1 VKKKLAIISS
11 HPIQYNA
18 PFFRLLT
25 ERNNLALKVFYTL
38 EKSAAEYDRDFGQ
51 KVSWDIPLLEGY
63 DYSFVSNDGITEKG
77 FFKVRNPGL
86 EKEIEN
92 WGAQAVLVYGWNYW
106 SHLRAMRYFKGRI
119 PVCFRGDSTLI
130 DDLPGFKSKLRRTFL
145 KNVVYSNVDFG
156 FYTGKNNRDYLNA
169 CGLKEDELVFA
180 PHAVDN
186 KRFAESAS
194 ANRVKA
200 SQLRQ
205 GLGIQ
210 DNEVVFLFAGKFQS
224 KKNPVFLA
232 QAFSEL
238 KPGNAHLI
246 LAGDGVLKSHLTE
259 LTQHSSRIHLLP
271 FQNQSSMPV
280 LYECC
285 DVFVLP
291 SKGPGETWGL
301 AINEAMACARP
312 ILASDKCGGAI
323 DLVTNGKNGFI
334 FQSGNAEDLK
344 GKISLLAND
353 RRLLA
358 EMGKNSA
365 SVISQ
370 WSFEN
375 ICVAIE
381 STLLK

>member
-1 VKKKLAIISS
+1 MKKLAIISS

-25 ERNNLALKVFYTL
+25 ERNKIALKVFYTL
-38 EKSAAEYDRDFGQ
+38 EKSAAEFDRDFGQ

-63 DYSFVSNDGITEKG
+63 DYSFVSNEGVTEKG
-77 FFKVRNPGL
+77 FFKVKNPGL
-86 EKEIEN
+86 EKEIEK
-92 WGAQAVLVYGWNYW
+92 WGAEAVLVYGWNYW
-106 SHLRAMRYFKGRI
+106 SHLRTMRYFKGRI

-130 DDLPGFKSKLRRTFL
+130 DDLPGLKSRLRRLFL
-145 KNVVYSNVDFG
+145 KNVVYSNVDYG
-156 FYTGKNNRDYLNA
+156 FYTGINNRAYLRA

-180 PHAVDN
+180 PHAIDN
-186 KRFAESAS
+186 KRFAESAA
-194 ANRVKA
+194 ANRGKA
-200 SQLRQ
+200 MQLRQ
-205 GLGIQ
+205 SLGIQ
-210 DNEVVFLFAGKFQS
+210 DDEIVFLFAGKFQS
-224 KKNPVFLA
+224 KKNPLFLA
-232 QAFSEL
+232 RAFSEL
-238 KPGNAHLI
+238 ALNKTHLV
-246 LAGDGVLKSHLTE
+246 LAGDGVLKSHLSE
-259 LTQHSSRIHLLP
+259 LAQHSPRIHLLP

-285 DVFVLP
+285 NVFVLP

-323 DLVTNGKNGFI
+323 DLVINGKNGFV
-334 FQSGNAEDLK
+334 FQSDNADNLK
-344 GKISLLAND
+344 SKIKILAND
-353 RRLLA
+353 PGLLA
-358 EMGKNSA
+358 EMGTNSA
-365 SVISQ
+365 SQINK